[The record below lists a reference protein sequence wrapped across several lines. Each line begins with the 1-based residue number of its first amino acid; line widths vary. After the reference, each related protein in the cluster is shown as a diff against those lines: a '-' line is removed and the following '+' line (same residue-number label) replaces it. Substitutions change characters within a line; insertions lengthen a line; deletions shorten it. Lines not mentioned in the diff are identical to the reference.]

1 MLETM
6 SHAIVIIIIIIII
19 IFKPSSSK
27 SNVYKRSWSN
37 FNENKFV
44 MDFFHKDCDVIRIV
58 KNTYN
63 NHFFDN
69 FFNMNEH
76 AP

>member
-1 MLETM
+1 
-6 SHAIVIIIIIIII
+6 
-19 IFKPSSSK
+19 
-27 SNVYKRSWSN
+27 
-37 FNENKFV
+37 